1 MCIGGDNMEND
12 YSNIYKNF
20 DFECNECLKSFNN
33 IDHEQDLYTKQHS
46 DRVASYAVLI
56 GEKLNLS
63 STDLN
68 TLRLGATYHDI
79 GKVGVSAKIVFK
91 DSKLTDDEYI
101 EMKKHTFIGTDI
113 LSKSDTFKDII
124 PIVKYHH
131 ERYDGRGYPEGLKG
145 EEIPLLTRIVSVA
158 DTFDAMTS
166 NRVYRNALDMNFVK
180 SEIAN
185 AAGTQL
191 DPYIANAFLD
201 ILNNESD
208 KIEQIKHKFDD
219 NNSSVTNKFFE
230 F

>member
-1 MCIGGDNMEND
+1 MENS

-20 DFECNECLKSFNN
+20 DFECNECLKSFSHV
-33 IDHEQDLYTKQHS
+33 DHEQDIYTKEHS
-46 DRVASYAVLI
+46 NRVASYALLI
-56 GEKLNLS
+56 GKKLNLS
-63 STDLN
+63 ENELN
-68 TLRLGATYHDI
+68 TLRLGSIYHDI

-91 DSKLTDDEYI
+91 DTKLDDDEYM

-113 LSKSDTFKDII
+113 LSKSNTFKDII

-131 ERYDGRGYPEGLKG
+131 ERYDGKGYPEGLKG

-166 NRVYRNALDMNFVK
+166 NRVYRNALDMDFVK

-191 DPYIANAFLD
+191 DPNIANTFLD
-201 ILNNESD
+201 ILNTEAD
-208 KIEQIKHKFDD
+208 KIEEIKHKYD
-219 NNSSVTNKFFE
+219 NNGSVANKFFE

>member
-1 MCIGGDNMEND
+1 MENN

-20 DFECNECLKSFNN
+20 DFECNECLKSFNHV
-33 IDHEQDLYTKQHS
+33 DHEQDLYTKEHCN
-46 DRVASYAVLI
+46 RVASYATLI

-63 STDLN
+63 QEDLE

-79 GKVGVSAKIVFK
+79 GKVGISAKIVFK
-91 DSKLTDDEYI
+91 DTRLTDDEYI

-113 LSKSDTFKDII
+113 LSKSDSFKNII

-131 ERYDGRGYPEGLKG
+131 ERYDGKGYPEGLKG

-166 NRVYRNALDMNFVK
+166 NRVYRNALDMDYVK
-180 SEIAN
+180 TEIAN

-191 DPYIANAFLD
+191 DPNIANTFLD
-201 ILNNESD
+201 ILNTESD
-208 KIEQIKHKFDD
+208 KIEQIKHKYDNND
-219 NNSSVTNKFFE
+219 NNSSTKFFE